1 MHSKQY
7 SRPFTTNFSPFFPVS
22 GGLVTS
28 AGLGLSFSGAS
39 FAAQRNP
46 SPQKTVKGMAIRIR
60 MNLLN
65 FSLIG
70 PPKIKSYNKIYL
82 YISPKFNP
90 NLIFKD
96 FD

>member
-1 MHSKQY
+1 
-7 SRPFTTNFSPFFPVS
+7 
-22 GGLVTS
+22 LLTS
-28 AGLGLSFSGAS
+28 AGLGLSFSGAG

-46 SPQKTVKGMAIRIR
+46 GPQKTVKGMTIRIR

-70 PPKIKSYNKIYL
+70 LPKIKSYNKIYL
-82 YISPKFNP
+82 YISPRFNP